1 MIMSLLDKKAITVIV
16 LFTIVE
22 TVVLSAWLA
31 LLGIPI
37 NMGLVA
43 GGAAAIVL
51 FLGLLLEHLLAGISN
66 KL

>member
-1 MIMSLLDKKAITVIV
+1 MIMSLLDRRAIAVIV
-16 LFTIVE
+16 LFTLVE
-22 TVVLSAWLA
+22 TVVLTAWLA

-37 NMGLVA
+37 NTGLAA
-43 GGAAAIVL
+43 GSAAAIVL